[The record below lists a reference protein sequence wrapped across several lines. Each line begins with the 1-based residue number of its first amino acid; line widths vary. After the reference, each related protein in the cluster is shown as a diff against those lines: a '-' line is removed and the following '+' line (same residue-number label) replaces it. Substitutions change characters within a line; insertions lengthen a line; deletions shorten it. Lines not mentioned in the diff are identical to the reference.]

1 MNATICFQKY
11 HLQILLFI
19 KEFEFCENRVRL
31 SEIPLNKES
40 AKEVWVRTTG
50 RYHLLAQY
58 EKPIEITTKWKRLL
72 IPTQIAPHFISAFQN
87 GDLLKWW
94 QIFGDGRDISITS
107 LCNNY
112 GVRL

>member
-1 MNATICFQKY
+1 MCKRSLGSHHWSVSFACT
-11 HLQILLFI
+11 
-19 KEFEFCENRVRL
+19 V
-31 SEIPLNKES
+31 
-40 AKEVWVRTTG
+40 
-50 RYHLLAQY
+50 